1 MTRDPFNPVD
11 DEARAMAQGL
21 VSKARHGA
29 LATTLDGAPFV
40 TRVALAPGAL
50 GLLTLV
56 SDLAPHT
63 GAMRASPDAS
73 LLIGEPGRGDPLAHP
88 RMTLQV
94 RAAFLDKTEAHVEAY
109 LEVQPKAQLYIGFGD
124 FHLVRLEMLSGLLN
138 GGFGKAYKLAADDI
152 QLGEPNY

>member
-1 MTRDPFNPVD
+1 MARDPFQPID
-11 DEARAMAQGL
+11 DEARAMVRDL
-21 VSKARHGA
+21 LSDARHGA

-40 TRVALAPGAL
+40 TRIALAPCAL

-63 GAMRASPDAS
+63 GAMRSSPDGS

-94 RAAFLDKTEAHVEAY
+94 RAGFLEKAEATAAAY
-109 LEVQPKAQLYIGFGD
+109 LDVQPKAKLYIGFGD
-124 FHLVRLEMLSGLLN
+124 FHLVRLDVQSGLLN
-138 GGFGKAYKLAADDI
+138 GGFGKAYKLGANDVI
-152 QLGEPNY
+152 LGDANS